1 MTSAPSEDRQR
12 RREKPRIC
20 QEWEARQ
27 MDHQPEDAIPVLR
40 QALGAAAWED
50 AENAETLVR
59 MPDGNAMS
67 GG

>member
-1 MTSAPSEDRQR
+1 
-12 RREKPRIC
+12 
-20 QEWEARQ
+20 